1 MKLGIVLNKFGD
13 KTDSEDFKIFYNN
26 LPLLYP
32 QDFLFFLVV
41 EKFKFISF
49 GLLIGLI

>member
-13 KTDSEDFKIFYNN
+13 LIDFGDFKIFYNN

-41 EKFKFISF
+41 EKFKVIFF
-49 GLLIGLI
+49 GLLIVLI